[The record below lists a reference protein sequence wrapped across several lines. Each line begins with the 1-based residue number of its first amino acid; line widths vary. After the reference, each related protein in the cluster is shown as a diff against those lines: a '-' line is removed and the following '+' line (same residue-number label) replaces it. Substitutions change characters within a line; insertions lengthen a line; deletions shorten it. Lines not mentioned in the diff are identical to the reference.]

1 MYKRKKEINALN
13 LLKEINEY
21 KKSRE
26 LGNIKDKY
34 NTKTLNIKNNDK
46 NYNTKTLKTCIT
58 SYNELTMKEIKKKKY
73 KGRLDLGSHR
83 NKDIFLEVDSEQYDS
98 GDNPKSSYKKNKCSK
113 LLIDKITPC
122 ISEHYLTQ
130 NNINPYYSIKTY
142 NNNNYNI
149 KNPFN
154 YDKKRN
160 NKNKNIFN
168 NDNNNNKISN
178 SSNEII
184 KYPYIISLTNKNN
197 THKQQISNLSNYIND
212 KPNDYFYTLSD
223 DSNITEDKNKNRNS
237 NIKSNNNNIYN
248 SEFNDENPINN
259 NNEEIE
265 PDFKMLYLIKEQELN
280 DLLNDYN
287 ILQNELKKYK
297 KNNNNYMI
305 NNFKKLKNNKIN
317 NNKQNKQ
324 NKNIKVVND
333 INIFYEKE
341 KNINQIFKINQE
353 YFNILS
359 KKENNNIK
367 YNNNENIKI
376 FNEIKF
382 ELIKTF
388 KNKNIL
394 IPLNTNKIEIESKVN
409 ILNQKY
415 NKNKNIITRE
425 NNLEINSKYSN
436 FHKNECFSKDLIIN
450 KINSFKIEIN
460 NRTNRMI
467 NLKKENNININLKP
481 INKVDNKKLL
491 EYNEIKEKE
500 DSLINKEN
508 NISNNISIDLNDI
521 LDEINI
527 RNSNPEN
534 KNKSILLKGKDK
546 KFNLNKFINKNI
558 DKDKENNEKNISDN
572 NNNNAL
578 KKQNHLKIEDK
589 DFMNGKSVNL
599 PDLSYIRNKLHIS
612 IVKRKKINEDE
623 LL

>member
-122 ISEHYLTQ
+122 VSEHYLTQ

-212 KPNDYFYTLSD
+212 EPNDYFYTLSD
-223 DSNITEDKNKNRNS
+223 NSNITEDKNKNRNS

-259 NNEEIE
+259 NNDEIE

-359 KKENNNIK
+359 KKEINNIK

-467 NLKKENNININLKP
+467 NLNKENNININLKP

-500 DSLINKEN
+500 NSLINKEN

-546 KFNLNKFINKNI
+546 KFDINKFINKNI

>member
-1 MYKRKKEINALN
+1 
-13 LLKEINEY
+13 
-21 KKSRE
+21 
-26 LGNIKDKY
+26 
-34 NTKTLNIKNNDK
+34 
-46 NYNTKTLKTCIT
+46 
-58 SYNELTMKEIKKKKY
+58 
-73 KGRLDLGSHR
+73 
-83 NKDIFLEVDSEQYDS
+83 
-98 GDNPKSSYKKNKCSK
+98 
-113 LLIDKITPC
+113 
-122 ISEHYLTQ
+122 
-130 NNINPYYSIKTY
+130 
-142 NNNNYNI
+142 
-149 KNPFN
+149 
-154 YDKKRN
+154 
-160 NKNKNIFN
+160 
-168 NDNNNNKISN
+168 
-178 SSNEII
+178 
-184 KYPYIISLTNKNN
+184 
-197 THKQQISNLSNYIND
+197 
-212 KPNDYFYTLSD
+212 
-223 DSNITEDKNKNRNS
+223 
-237 NIKSNNNNIYN
+237 
-248 SEFNDENPINN
+248 
-259 NNEEIE
+259 
-265 PDFKMLYLIKEQELN
+265 MLYLIKEQELN

-317 NNKQNKQ
+317 NNKQNK
-324 NKNIKVVND
+324 NIKVVND
-333 INIFYEKE
+333 INIFYKKE

-388 KNKNIL
+388 KNKNNL

-436 FHKNECFSKDLIIN
+436 FHKNECFCKDLIIN

-460 NRTNRMI
+460 NRTNRI
-467 NLKKENNININLKP
+467 IKLKKENNININLKP

-500 DSLINKEN
+500 NSLINKEN

-558 DKDKENNEKNISDN
+558 DKDK
-572 NNNNAL
+572 
-578 KKQNHLKIEDK
+578 KI
-589 DFMNGKSVNL
+589 M
-599 PDLSYIRNKLHIS
+599 
-612 IVKRKKINEDE
+612 KKIYQIIIIIMH
-623 LL
+623 

>member
-1 MYKRKKEINALN
+1 
-13 LLKEINEY
+13 
-21 KKSRE
+21 
-26 LGNIKDKY
+26 
-34 NTKTLNIKNNDK
+34 
-46 NYNTKTLKTCIT
+46 
-58 SYNELTMKEIKKKKY
+58 
-73 KGRLDLGSHR
+73 
-83 NKDIFLEVDSEQYDS
+83 
-98 GDNPKSSYKKNKCSK
+98 
-113 LLIDKITPC
+113 
-122 ISEHYLTQ
+122 
-130 NNINPYYSIKTY
+130 
-142 NNNNYNI
+142 
-149 KNPFN
+149 
-154 YDKKRN
+154 
-160 NKNKNIFN
+160 
-168 NDNNNNKISN
+168 
-178 SSNEII
+178 
-184 KYPYIISLTNKNN
+184 
-197 THKQQISNLSNYIND
+197 
-212 KPNDYFYTLSD
+212 
-223 DSNITEDKNKNRNS
+223 
-237 NIKSNNNNIYN
+237 
-248 SEFNDENPINN
+248 
-259 NNEEIE
+259 
-265 PDFKMLYLIKEQELN
+265 
-280 DLLNDYN
+280 
-287 ILQNELKKYK
+287 
-297 KNNNNYMI
+297 MI

-324 NKNIKVVND
+324 NKNIKVVGGV
-333 INIFYEKE
+333 NIFYEKD

-460 NRTNRMI
+460 NRTNRII

-500 DSLINKEN
+500 NSLINKEN